1 MNFPRTVIGYHGC
14 LEPLA
19 TDLLSGKKS
28 LEDWPTSKNKWDWLG
43 EGIYFWE
50 HGPHR
55 ALRWAEK
62 RAKQA
67 RAKGRHARP
76 AVVGAIILL
85 RDNVLDLTD
94 IHFAP
99 MLARSYEVLA
109 ERFDAVG
116 VKLPENEESDRK
128 RHNLDCL
135 VINTLFK
142 VRDIRDR
149 YSVVRGAFEEGD
161 RVFPGSMIKEQTHIQ
176 LAVRDPGVIC
186 GLFRP
191 ARIVSRF

>member
-19 TDLLSGKKS
+19 TDLLTRRKS
-28 LEDWPTSKNKWDWLG
+28 LTDWPTSRNKWDWLG

-50 HGPHR
+50 HGPYR
-55 ALRWAEK
+55 AMRWAENK
-62 RAKQA
+62 A
-67 RAKGRHARP
+67 RAPRTAGKHVKP

-94 IHFAP
+94 IRFAS
-99 MLARSYEVLA
+99 MLAKSYNVLA
-109 ERFDAVG
+109 SRFAAAG
-116 VKLPENEESDRK
+116 LKLPENEEGVPK

-135 VINTLFK
+135 VINTLFR
-142 VRDIRDR
+142 VPAIRTT
-149 YSVVRGAFEEGD
+149 YSVVRGAFEEGAP
-161 RVFPGSMIKEQTHIQ
+161 VFPGSMIKEETHIQ
-176 LAVRDPGVIC
+176 LAVRDPSVIC

-191 ARIVSRF
+191 VF